1 MNARLP
7 LGAVPVLLVLVACG
21 ARESGPP
28 SKDLALTDLRLDL
41 ALNYDD
47 GSMAGRATI
56 TVLNVGDAPA
66 RRIPVQLGRL
76 FRVSAVSDSAN
87 GPVPFTQD
95 LITLTDWPIF
105 QVNQIYLTADPALRS
120 GESRAFTV
128 AYGGYLVGY
137 TETGMMYVRDHIDH
151 AFTMLREDAL
161 AFPTL
166 HLPSSHDSR
175 GMPRRDFS
183 YHLRISVPSDLVVA
197 AAVPPAGRSDS
208 GGVSTWTFESTAPVP
223 FLNVPIAPYALLER
237 GGVRIFHFPADSAGA
252 RTVLRGIERVTDT
265 YTRWLGP
272 IERRTTLTVME
283 IPEDWG
289 SQASLT
295 AGIIQTADQFAG
307 GANLIGMYHELA
319 HLWHATDTDT
329 PPVRWNE
336 GLATFLQFR
345 AASALDGRSLEE
357 SMRWVTSRLVS
368 RAADDSAVATV
379 PMAQYGQRAL
389 TDFSYSTGAL
399 LFYALF
405 RVLGDTAFD
414 RLLQSYGAA
423 YGASGS
429 STEQMARHFSEHS
442 PADLR
447 PVFDDWLTT
456 TNGYRRLAAGET
468 IDAIIAGYRRR

>member
-1 MNARLP
+1 MNASLTR
-7 LGAVPVLLVLVACG
+7 GAVTIVLVAAACT
-21 ARESGPP
+21 AREPAPP
-28 SKDLALTDLRLDL
+28 SRDLALTDLRLDL
-41 ALNYDD
+41 ALHYDD

-56 TVLNVGDAPA
+56 TVLNVGEAPA
-66 RRIPVQLGRL
+66 RRIPLQLGRL
-76 FRVSAVSDSAN
+76 FRVSAVSDSVG
-87 GPVPFTQD
+87 GPVPYTQD
-95 LITLTDWPIF
+95 LVTLTDWPIF

-128 AYGGYLVGY
+128 AYAGYLVGY

-151 AFTMLREDAL
+151 AFTLLREDAL

-166 HLPSSHDSR
+166 RLPSIRDTR
-175 GMPRRDFS
+175 GMPRRDFT
-183 YHLRISVPSDLVVA
+183 YHLRIAVPSDLVVA
-197 AAVPPAGRSDS
+197 AAVPPAGRTDS
-208 GGVSTWTFESTAPVP
+208 AGVSIWTFESTAPVP

-252 RTVLRGIERVTDT
+252 RAVLRGIERVTDT

-272 IERRTTLTVME
+272 IERRTALTVME
-283 IPEDWG
+283 IPEGWG
-289 SQASLT
+289 SQASLA

-357 SMRWVTSRLVS
+357 SMRWVASRLVS
-368 RAADDSAVATV
+368 RAAGDSAVAAV
-379 PMAQYGQRAL
+379 PLAQYGQRGL

-429 STEQMARHFSEHS
+429 STEQMMRHFTERS
-442 PADLR
+442 PVDVR
-447 PVFDDWLTT
+447 PVFADWLTT
-456 TNGYRRLAAGET
+456 TDGYRKLAAGET